1 MEERGTGA
9 LARTVPHSDLKTVH
23 VRGRCVGQRARRA
36 LVLSKKMHELAK
48 SSLME
53 EASACFNR
61 SSKVFPYTLYYYH
74 LLLGPSVLTS
84 RFEARIHK

>member
-36 LVLSKKMHELAK
+36 LVRALACLFWYCSPSKKMHELAK
-48 SSLME
+48 SSPME
-53 EASACFNR
+53 EA
-61 SSKVFPYTLYYYH
+61 
-74 LLLGPSVLTS
+74 
-84 RFEARIHK
+84 